1 MEDIFFERLEDNLNR
16 SEAID
21 EVFKMDDFVQAIT
34 SPTPNTVTGS
44 DTCVVDNPVP
54 EMLKVF
60 FLFNFFFICLPICS
74 ILGRN
79 FNLQKNKM
87 KKMNKLRWLR
97 KESTGVHQRK
107 EKKKTKT

>member
-60 FLFNFFFICLPICS
+60 FLFNFFLFAYLFVVY
-74 ILGRN
+74 LGGT
-79 FNLQKNKM
+79 
-87 KKMNKLRWLR
+87 
-97 KESTGVHQRK
+97 STCRR
-107 EKKKTKT
+107 TK